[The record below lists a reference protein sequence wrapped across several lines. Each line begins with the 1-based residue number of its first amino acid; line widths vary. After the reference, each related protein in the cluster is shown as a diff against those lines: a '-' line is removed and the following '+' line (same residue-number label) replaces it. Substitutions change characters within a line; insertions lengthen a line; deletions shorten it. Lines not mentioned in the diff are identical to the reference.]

1 MTIANENIHI
11 SDYNLGKNYSKRD
24 LTMRG
29 FCCRGD
35 LDGHTHEVFEEVKE
49 NVVYRVVPASKNSPR
64 GLIFRPSVRLSV
76 TLSVI
81 MTLSCFSQHSYPH
94 PPRQQKKNLNPS
106 LRPNI
111 KCWCRSLNTL
121 KGPEK
126 R

>member
-49 NVVYRVVPASKNSPR
+49 NVVYRVVPASKNSPK

-76 TLSVI
+76 TLSVFAHHASFLLLGAFVSASATPTKKTSTNSCVQ
-81 MTLSCFSQHSYPH
+81 TLSVGVVV
-94 PPRQQKKNLNPS
+94 L
-106 LRPNI
+106 
-111 KCWCRSLNTL
+111 TL
-121 KGPEK
+121 
-126 R
+126 